1 MIAESRRLIQV
12 YTGDGKGKTTA
23 ALGQA
28 LRAWGHGW
36 RVLVIQFMKGR
47 KDGGEISAV
56 SKLEG
61 FEIVQYGQGRPV
73 NKEKPSPLDISLAK
87 QGLERAREEFNS
99 KKYDLVILD
108 ELNSAISYKL
118 LSTEEALAVLAQKPP
133 QMEVIITGRDAP
145 PEIIALADLVSE
157 IKELKHPY
165 KKGISAR
172 EGIEY

>member
-1 MIAESRRLIQV
+1 MVAESRRLVQV

-28 LRAWGHGW
+28 FRAWGHGW

-47 KDGGEISAV
+47 KDGGEISAA

-61 FEIVQYGQGRPV
+61 FDIVQYGQWSLV
-73 NKEKPSPLDISLAK
+73 NREGPSPEDISLARK
-87 QGLERAREEFNS
+87 GLERTREEFSS

-108 ELNSAISYKL
+108 ELNSAIGHKL
-118 LSTEEALAVLAQKPP
+118 LSTEEVLAVMAQRPP
-133 QMEVIITGRDAP
+133 QIEVIITGRDAP
-145 PEIIALADLVSE
+145 PEVIALADLVSE

-165 KKGISAR
+165 KKGVGAR